1 MLHDPN
7 TRRLDRIAKALGEL
21 NKQVVFVGGCVAQLY
36 AEDPAATDIRPT
48 MDVDC
53 VVNLS
58 SYPDYNHFCE
68 LLRARRFTN
77 DTRPGAP
84 YCRWTFEDEII
95 DVMPQ
100 ESFAMGESNRWYK
113 PGIAHKVVYEVSEGL
128 FINILPAVYY
138 IATKLEANASRGGND
153 LRISHDFEDV
163 IYVLN
168 YSSGLEKALNE
179 IRDRALREYLQT
191 SFSRFLSRPNI
202 REEIECALPY
212 GETGRVPL
220 IIGLMER
227 MVTGLETR

>member
-1 MLHDPN
+1 MLHDLN

-21 NKQVVFVGGCVAQLY
+21 NEQVVFVGGCVAQLY

-84 YCRWTFEDEII
+84 FCRWTFEDEII

-113 PGIAHKVVYEVSEGL
+113 PGMAHKVVYEVSEGL
-128 FINILPAVYY
+128 FINILPAIYY
-138 IATKLEANASRGGND
+138 IATKLEAISGRGGND
-153 LRISHDFEDV
+153 LRLSHDFEDF

-168 YSSGLEKALNE
+168 YCPGLETALNE
-179 IRDRALREYLQT
+179 TQDIALRDYLHDRC
-191 SFSRFLSRPNI
+191 SKLLLRPNI
-202 REEIECALPY
+202 REEVECALPY
-212 GETGRVPL
+212 GETDRLPL
-220 IIGLMER
+220 VIGLMRR
-227 MVTGLETR
+227 MSAGDF